1 MKPTTQQEA
10 REAQLRA
17 FTEYFVRNY
26 PGPDTII
33 HNPQWH
39 AARIFRAA
47 EHAIAY
53 HRPAS
58 TPGPVP
64 LARVME
70 QFTPAEREEIAAD
83 AARLNAAVPVPDEA
97 VERARAAYAFHAE
110 HADHDDCLHAALTA
124 AGYFA
129 LREER
134 AQIVAKLGCHPGM
147 LLAELDQVTERAD
160 ATPNAD
166 DYRQLRAER
175 DAYRNAVAG
184 HSERWEAAEAERDAL
199 ANKCSDAES
208 EIRALRREVERL
220 GNELARWE
228 GESCGGDCLAAPCTY
243 CDGTRRTT
251 GRGKE
256 LEQQVADAN
265 ERAEAAEAK
274 LAASER
280 YAERLR
286 EAARNVIA
294 WDWSDND
301 EEPLADIA
309 HLALVL
315 KQADA
320 ARATTTQLSTSA
332 EPNGSSAQQQGGE

>member
-134 AQIVAKLGCHPGM
+134 DALRERLLDKEVDASIVTQNAILDLRKRAESAERELAEVRARLAEVEKDAVRYRWLRDQHWSTSTLCAVASPQNAVKLGYYCPSG
-147 LLAELDQVTERAD
+147 AQLD
-160 ATPNAD
+160 
-166 DYRQLRAER
+166 
-175 DAYRNAVAG
+175 
-184 HSERWEAAEAERDAL
+184 
-199 ANKCSDAES
+199 S
-208 EIRALRREVERL
+208 EI
-220 GNELARWE
+220 
-228 GESCGGDCLAAPCTY
+228 
-243 CDGTRRTT
+243 
-251 GRGKE
+251 
-256 LEQQVADAN
+256 
-265 ERAEAAEAK
+265 
-274 LAASER
+274 
-280 YAERLR
+280 
-286 EAARNVIA
+286 
-294 WDWSDND
+294 
-301 EEPLADIA
+301 
-309 HLALVL
+309 
-315 KQADA
+315 DA

>member
-1 MKPTTQQEA
+1 VTTQQEA
-10 REAQLRA
+10 REALAVVGMSTSVRHIPFTSAMKTLAA
-17 FTEYFVRNY
+17 FIDQ
-26 PGPDTII
+26 P
-33 HNPQWH
+33 
-39 AARIFRAA
+39 
-47 EHAIAY
+47 
-53 HRPAS
+53 PAS
-58 TPGPVP
+58 MVSADENVEPHRDVTYP
-64 LARVME
+64 LGFQLDRAMTAALCGE
-70 QFTPAEREEIAAD
+70 TLPAEAAP
-83 AARLNAAVPVPDEA
+83 AAVPVPDEA
-97 VERARAAYAFHAE
+97 AIDTLGRSLYDRYGPVEFARWDDTTPEVRLHWHMEAKVHLSLIGYAE
-110 HADHDDCLHAALTA
+110 
-124 AGYFA
+124 
-129 LREER
+129 
-134 AQIVAKLGCHPGM
+134 
-147 LLAELDQVTERAD
+147 
-160 ATPNAD
+160 
-166 DYRQLRAER
+166 LRAEVR
-175 DAYRNAVAG
+175 AYKDAVAG